1 MYDIINMSF
10 KCLPF
15 LYITS
20 IRNYKYS
27 PSLFPISRILLV
39 NRQLLYWG

>member
-15 LYITS
+15 LDVTS

-27 PSLFPISRILLV
+27 PSLEAFGLFIHIK
-39 NRQLLYWG
+39 YADD